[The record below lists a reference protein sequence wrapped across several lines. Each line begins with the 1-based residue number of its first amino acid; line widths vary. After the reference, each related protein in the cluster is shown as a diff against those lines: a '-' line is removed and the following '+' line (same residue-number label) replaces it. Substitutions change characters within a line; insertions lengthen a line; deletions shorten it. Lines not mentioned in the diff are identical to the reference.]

1 MKIILLQDIK
11 GTGKKYD
18 IKDVSNGYAK
28 NFLIPKKLAEI
39 ANNKTTDKVEK
50 IKENIKKHQISL
62 EEGIKQSIQQL
73 TGKDFHFYAET
84 GEKGELFN
92 SITKKDI
99 KDAIENSINFFDT
112 NLKNEIVNKIKIDL
126 ERSLKTLGEHSVK
139 ITLGG
144 EKFKINAIIN
154 KLAIK

>member
-28 NFLIPKKLAEI
+28 KFFNPKKLAEI

-62 EEGIKQSIQQL
+62 EEG
-73 TGKDFHFYAET
+73 
-84 GEKGELFN
+84 
-92 SITKKDI
+92 
-99 KDAIENSINFFDT
+99 
-112 NLKNEIVNKIKIDL
+112 
-126 ERSLKTLGEHSVK
+126 
-139 ITLGG
+139 
-144 EKFKINAIIN
+144 
-154 KLAIK
+154 